1 MRTLGWT
8 VGLLLV
14 VVLAVLFV
22 PGLGAYIEGTL
33 LGWVAG
39 WAG

>member
-33 LGWVAG
+33 LGWMAG

>member
-1 MRTLGWT
+1 MRPLWWA

-14 VVLAVLFV
+14 VALSVLFV

-33 LGWVAG
+33 LGWMAG
-39 WAG
+39 LAG